1 MIRHFLTLGN
11 QPDLT
16 TCLTFSFASS
26 IPLTDYSTSPTYMPR
41 RNVPPDTDSPPSWVE
56 TTTNHRRFPK
66 RGVASSSTS
75 GSSTTSHSAFS
86 VSSILGTYAIRC
98 PALERANE
106 HHATA
111 DAPPVQM
118 TFDVHGI
125 VRRRAPGS
133 ARGGKSNVDSGVEME
148 GLWASLAWGVLNG
161 VALIGG
167 SRRGLREVVQTVE
180 EMEEEDA
187 EATAAELAERKEVS
201 KGVVHGNGNYEKV
214 YPDEDDDDDDADKD
228 DSDGGAGND
237 AEDDEDEILTQSEL
251 PPPQRPLFEKN
262 TFRQPKF
269 FFEWRGHDALSSTN
283 VSRGPRSDHMGHL
296 EFTSGACKEFKGVFS
311 SERWGE
317 NVAFEG
323 WKVRGAGKGGG
334 AGSRCPHTWGE
345 FDDVSG
351 EQH

>member
-1 MIRHFLTLGN
+1 
-11 QPDLT
+11 
-16 TCLTFSFASS
+16 
-26 IPLTDYSTSPTYMPR
+26 MPR
-41 RNVPPDTDSPPSWVE
+41 RNAPPDTDSPPSWVE

-75 GSSTTSHSAFS
+75 TSASTSSHSAFS
-86 VSSILGTYAIRC
+86 VSSILGTYAVRC

-106 HHATA
+106 HHATS

-118 TFDVHGI
+118 TFDVHGV
-125 VRRRAPGS
+125 VRRRRPGS
-133 ARGGKSNVDSGVEME
+133 ANGRKGHADDGEEME
-148 GLWASLAWGVLNG
+148 GLWASFAWGVLNG
-161 VALIGG
+161 VVLIGG
-167 SRRGLREVVQTVE
+167 SRRGLREIVQTVE

-187 EATAAELAERKEVS
+187 EAMAAELAEREEEQ
-201 KGVVHGNGNYEKV
+201 KGIGHGNGNYEKV
-214 YPDEDDDDDDADKD
+214 YPDEDDEEVD
-228 DSDGGAGND
+228 
-237 AEDDEDEILTQSEL
+237 EDDEDEEADDDEDGDDDENIAQAEL

-262 TFRQPKF
+262 TFRHPKF

-296 EFTSGACKEFKGVFS
+296 EFSSGACEEFKGVFS

-345 FDDVSG
+345 FDDVSE

>member
-1 MIRHFLTLGN
+1 M
-11 QPDLT
+11 
-16 TCLTFSFASS
+16 
-26 IPLTDYSTSPTYMPR
+26 
-41 RNVPPDTDSPPSWVE
+41 
-56 TTTNHRRFPK
+56 
-66 RGVASSSTS
+66 
-75 GSSTTSHSAFS
+75 
-86 VSSILGTYAIRC
+86 RC

-106 HHATA
+106 HHATS

-118 TFDVHGI
+118 TFDVHGL
-125 VRRRAPGS
+125 VRRRREPRS
-133 ARGGKSNVDSGVEME
+133 ARGKKGIADDGEDME
-148 GLWASLAWGVLNG
+148 GLWASFAWGVLNG
-161 VALIGG
+161 VVLIGG

-187 EATAAELAERKEVS
+187 EAMAAELAEREEES
-201 KGVVHGNGNYEKV
+201 KGTVHGNGNYEKV
-214 YPDEDDDDDDADKD
+214 YPNEDDDDDAD
-228 DSDGGAGND
+228 
-237 AEDDEDEILTQSEL
+237 EDDEDEEADDDAEDDDGESIAQSEL

-296 EFTSGACKEFKGVFS
+296 EFSSGACKEFKGVFS

-317 NVAFEG
+317 HVAFEG

-345 FDDVSG
+345 FDDVSE